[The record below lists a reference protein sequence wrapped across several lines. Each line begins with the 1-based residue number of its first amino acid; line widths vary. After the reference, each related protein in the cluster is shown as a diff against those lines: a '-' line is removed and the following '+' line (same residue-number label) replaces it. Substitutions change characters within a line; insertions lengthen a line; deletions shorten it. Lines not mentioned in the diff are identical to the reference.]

1 MGSIMGSNPV
11 SFWCRIKLNRPV
23 PIRTDIMSLKQ
34 KQAIKLNICAGSAK
48 PAPPISVCLG
58 QKRLFCKKFN
68 ELLQIE
74 ANQNH
79 YVLKFS

>member
-1 MGSIMGSNPV
+1 MGSNPV
-11 SFWCRIKLNRPV
+11 SFWCRIKLNSPV
-23 PIRTDIMSLKQ
+23 PIRTERIYVFKAKTSY
-34 KQAIKLNICAGSAK
+34 IKLNICAGSAK